1 MDGATPSPEYAVAL
15 GNVIHAQCPDREIR
29 LIVRRARNEFRD
41 AVRFRSRSSLTNP
54 AQRDGADFSI
64 ITLGACAAGACF
76 LVVGQ
81 AGWSTGLRRA
91 NTGALAYHM
100 PYIVS
105 LSSLDQ
111 TYAQLVCGPAAR
123 HAVPSADC
131 ER

>member
-1 MDGATPSPEYAVAL
+1 VRPAL
-15 GNVIHAQCPDREIR
+15 A
-29 LIVRRARNEFRD
+29 
-41 AVRFRSRSSLTNP
+41 
-54 AQRDGADFSI
+54 
-64 ITLGACAAGACF
+64 F

-111 TYAQLVCGPAAR
+111 TYAQLACGAAAR

-131 ER
+131 ERTPADTAGEVRRLRLTCTVTIVVGLDLYTKTRRAKADD